1 MKNVKIDGRW
11 YMGID
16 YHPYISNNLSRLGC
30 VIFDEFDYPNYDFEE
45 LKKDLMSRD
54 DSLKEVY
61 KFPLN
66 VYCDKDKT
74 LHTYWTFVNEG
85 NLSSFMFFDIVR
97 LACGSQ
103 HLNKFY
109 ACDFQSEKIYEMTP
123 AFVYIFGELND
134 LKTLLK
140 LDENSYIVGKCMR
153 WCAPPGYSR
162 FYEQAK
168 VFRNDAER
176 EFYNQYSK
184 NMRQQSQEKF
194 DVDTYYTLRDCKD
207 KLSPACLEFDNMTEL
222 EFDIDNPDLNIVA
235 TTLKARNLN
244 VKSIKANEI
253 FCGNLK
259 CKSVEGDRIF
269 AESIECEE
277 IKAKIIK
284 TNFKYG
290 IKFIRG

>member
-1 MKNVKIDGRW
+1 
-11 YMGID
+11 
-16 YHPYISNNLSRLGC
+16 
-30 VIFDEFDYPNYDFEE
+30 
-45 LKKDLMSRD
+45 
-54 DSLKEVY
+54 
-61 KFPLN
+61 
-66 VYCDKDKT
+66 
-74 LHTYWTFVNEG
+74 
-85 NLSSFMFFDIVR
+85 
-97 LACGSQ
+97 
-103 HLNKFY
+103 
-109 ACDFQSEKIYEMTP
+109 
-123 AFVYIFGELND
+123 
-134 LKTLLK
+134 
-140 LDENSYIVGKCMR
+140 MR

-194 DVDTYYTLRDCKD
+194 DVDTYYTLRDCED